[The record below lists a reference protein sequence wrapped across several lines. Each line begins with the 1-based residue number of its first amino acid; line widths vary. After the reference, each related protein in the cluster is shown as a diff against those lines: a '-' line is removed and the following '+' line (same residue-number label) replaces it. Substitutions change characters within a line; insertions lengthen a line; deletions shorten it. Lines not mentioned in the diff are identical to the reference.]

1 MFHSVRLLEAAV
13 FTALLQ
19 QRQVVEF
26 LTLPEPEPPR
36 GILSVILDSFAMVGA
51 LVGTTV
57 LLGVGFGFFRL
68 WLLKK
73 HPDNRFNGRGKD
85 GPRLDLNWRR

>member
-1 MFHSVRLLEAAV
+1 MFSPIRLAGTAL

-26 LTLPEPEPPR
+26 FTLPEPEPPR
-36 GILSVILDSFAMVGA
+36 GLLTVILESFVMVGVF
-51 LVGTTV
+51 LGTTIV
-57 LLGVGFGFFRL
+57 LGIGFGVFRL

-73 HPDNRFNGRGKD
+73 YPDNPFNGRGKD
-85 GPRLDLNWRR
+85 LPRLDLN